1 MEMIYF
7 ISSFCCCQYQWLV
20 NKYLKMPLM
29 NVTINALKYG
39 QVKYNLTLNGLRHI
53 DEHTYT
59 HTHTHTRTHTII
71 LLHPGVKM

>member
-53 DEHTYT
+53 DEHT
-59 HTHTHTRTHTII
+59 
-71 LLHPGVKM
+71 